1 MRSPQRQRR
10 KVAKAIIQ
18 PHEPLVTA
26 APPDH
31 GVIREHL
38 LADPRQAGLFLDFD
52 GTLIPFAG
60 PVQNIVLT
68 DELLG
73 NLGHLSEKLGT
84 VGIVSGRPLAFL
96 LRTFPVPGVRLAG
109 VYGLEEWVEGRR
121 QEAPGVAP
129 WLPVI
134 RKTVDE
140 LRRTTSEFKGVEVRD
155 KNVSVIVHW
164 SGDANSP
171 VGVRVSEITHE
182 LEIRTGLRRQ
192 RGKSAEELLPPVP
205 VDKGSVVR
213 RICQEKALTTAL
225 YIGDD
230 LSDIPAFEA
239 VHELGGIAVA
249 VDEQGRVPQPGLEAL
264 AKHAD
269 FVLAGPAEVH
279 RLLAALC
286 GTSQL

>member
-1 MRSPQRQRR
+1 VNS
-10 KVAKAIIQ
+10 
-18 PHEPLVTA
+18 
-26 APPDH
+26 APPDYDA
-31 GVIREHL
+31 IRVHL
-38 LADPRQAGLFLDFD
+38 SADPVRSGLFLDFD
-52 GTLIPFAG
+52 GTLMPFAG

-73 NLGHLSEKLGT
+73 NLRHLSEKLAT
-84 VGIVSGRPLAFL
+84 VAIVSGRPLAFL
-96 LRTFPVPGVRLAG
+96 LRTFPIRGIRLAG

-140 LRRTTSEFKGVEVRD
+140 LRRTTSELKGVQVRD

-164 SGDANSP
+164 PGDANSA
-171 VGVRVSEITHE
+171 VGARINEITHE
-182 LEIRTGLRRQ
+182 VATRTGLRRQ
-192 RGKSAEELLPPVP
+192 SGKSAEELLPPVP
-205 VDKGSVVR
+205 VDKGIVVR
-213 RICQEKALTTAL
+213 RICQEKALTTGL
-225 YIGDD
+225 YVGDD

-264 AKHAD
+264 TKHAD

-279 RLLAALC
+279 RLLATLC
-286 GTSQL
+286 DTLSL